1 MAIARREQ
9 LFLCIRDWLVPL
21 FRTRAFFRSAEAPDI
36 SVIPPIVLS
45 TKLHTPKMPSQSIN
59 LLVSTFPGLRLP
71 STLCLP
77 VPASSTIADICTV
90 IARHLPTQIQRK
102 VIVTTLTNHQLLSTS
117 NKPLTTLLSNP
128 DDSFLTLRL
137 SVPLCGGKGGFG
149 SQLRAAGGKMSSR
162 KRRQQGE
169 QNGSSRNLDGRRL
182 RTVAEAKALAEYLA
196 IKPEMDKRE
205 KEERRKRWQAIV
217 DMAEKKTEEMKD
229 GGKTRLD
236 SKYFETLEETTEKTR
251 MAVLSALAQGQIKNV
266 FGSVTTGSAESDE
279 SAETSGDTDDDE
291 SDEVPAVGP
300 SEAKKPA
307 RRPRAK
313 KLFGWD
319 DDDDMSDDDEDEEDE
334 DEDEQD
340 EGNHE
345 GENLLEQADVG
356 KGKAKA

>member
-1 MAIARREQ
+1 
-9 LFLCIRDWLVPL
+9 
-21 FRTRAFFRSAEAPDI
+21 
-36 SVIPPIVLS
+36 
-45 TKLHTPKMPSQSIN
+45 
-59 LLVSTFPGLRLP
+59 
-71 STLCLP
+71 
-77 VPASSTIADICTV
+77 
-90 IARHLPTQIQRK
+90 
-102 VIVTTLTNHQLLSTS
+102 
-117 NKPLTTLLSNP
+117 
-128 DDSFLTLRL
+128 
-137 SVPLCGGKGGFG
+137 
-149 SQLRAAGGKMSSR
+149 MSSR